1 MWVWGSSILAVFLYR
16 QFNSAGPALSVSQ
29 GAILGVVTG
38 VIGALIGALVEAV
51 FASSSLAGAF
61 EMMRSQE
68 ALRPAVDTYLQMIK
82 GGGYPIV
89 GMLINLILYAGFGA
103 VGGLIA
109 TALIWKA
116 PPPNPINKFFASFAR
131 DIQTTAAASLGRDN
145 GMGRRA
151 ISSNT
156 LSFSACSVIP
166 SGCTTAAAARRASSA

>member
-1 MWVWGSSILAVFLYR
+1 MNTRAFALSAVIAGVVMALLGNLPFINFCNCVLCMWVWGSSILAVFLYR

-116 PPPNPINKFFASFAR
+116 PTTQPN
-131 DIQTTAAASLGRDN
+131 Q
-145 GMGRRA
+145 
-151 ISSNT
+151 
-156 LSFSACSVIP
+156 
-166 SGCTTAAAARRASSA
+166 